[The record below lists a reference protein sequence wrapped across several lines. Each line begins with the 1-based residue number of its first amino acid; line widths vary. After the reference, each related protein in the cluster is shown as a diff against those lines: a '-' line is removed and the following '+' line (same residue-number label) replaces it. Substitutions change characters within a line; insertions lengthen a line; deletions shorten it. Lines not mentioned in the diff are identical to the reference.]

1 YVYEPNAAIM
11 KAGCFSVL
19 ETQYNIQQ
27 ISANSHVY
35 VSEEYYSEFPGKT
48 WKIENICSMN
58 KREIK
63 QTFADITHANIVT
76 RNFPISV
83 EALRKKLNLQDGGN
97 TRIIATTDNNKNHIL
112 IRAVAATKK

>member
-1 YVYEPNAAIM
+1 M
-11 KAGCFSVL
+11 KAGCFSLL

-35 VSEEYYSEFPGKT
+35 VSEEYYSEFPGKI

-63 QTFADITHANIVT
+63 QTFDDITHANIVT
-76 RNFPISV
+76 RNFPIPV

-97 TRIIATTDNNKNHIL
+97 TRIIATTDSNKNHIL
-112 IRAVAATKK
+112 IRAVAAPK